1 MTTRHYDQFCPLA
14 SALDIVGERWTLLIV
29 RELLWGPQRYSD
41 LRRALSGIGTNL
53 LAARLKALEGIGAIE
68 REMLPPP
75 AASTVYRLTEMG
87 RGLAPVVA
95 SLARWGMQFLDE
107 PVPEDIDPGRL
118 LLGPGLLLDPR
129 QGDGVDLTCNVLVD
143 GRGYCVEIR
152 EGESRVAEGCSARCG
167 TTLTTSLRVLMSL
180 VLAQRSL
187 AEAEAAGDL
196 TIAGD
201 RSPAE
206 ALIGA
211 IGLPQ
216 TAPLRAG

>member
-14 SALDIVGERWTLLIV
+14 SALDIIGERWTLLIV

-68 REMLPPP
+68 RETLPPP

-118 LLGPGLLLDPR
+118 LLGPGLLLDPA

-143 GRGYCVEIR
+143 GRGYCVQIR
-152 EGESRVAEGCSARCG
+152 DGESHVAEGCSSRCG
-167 TTLTTSLRVLMSL
+167 TTLTTNLPVLMSL
-180 VLAQRSL
+180 VFGQRSL
-187 AEAEAAGDL
+187 AQAEASGNL

-201 RSPAE
+201 RGPAE
-206 ALIGA
+206 GLIGT

-216 TAPLRAG
+216 TAPLLAR